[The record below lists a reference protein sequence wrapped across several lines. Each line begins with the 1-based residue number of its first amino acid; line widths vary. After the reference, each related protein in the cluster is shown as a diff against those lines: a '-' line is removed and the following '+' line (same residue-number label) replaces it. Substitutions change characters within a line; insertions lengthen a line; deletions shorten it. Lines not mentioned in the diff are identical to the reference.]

1 LRPKA
6 GPLRIA
12 MLIDCP
18 NCATSYQ
25 VDTSSIG
32 AHGRSV
38 RCLRCRNVWFAEPE
52 PAPATPSPPEFANQA
67 AVTAFR
73 AELGPEPQPA
83 AEPSAP
89 LEPEPAVDAA
99 TDPIAAV
106 ESAAPAADEPPAEE
120 PPAEE
125 PPAVEQPAPVALS
138 DIPIPAT
145 DAPASVAGTDQRP
158 PLRREPPAIE
168 QGAETIRRAARR
180 PAKARAPAKPKLR
193 LSLAIAMLACICA
206 ALVSWRKDVVR
217 AMPQLA
223 SFYASVGLPVN
234 LRGLAFTGLSIGRD
248 AHDGV
253 PVLVV
258 EGTIVNTVAMPVEV
272 PRLRFALRNAAGTE
286 VYTWTAVPTQTVLEP
301 GERLPFRSRLASPP
315 EDGHDV
321 QVRFFT
327 RRDVVAGLH

>member
-1 LRPKA
+1 MRANA

-25 VDTSSIG
+25 VDAASIG

-38 RCLRCRNVWFAEPE
+38 RCARCRNVWFAEP
-52 PAPATPSPPEFANQA
+52 AANASSSPDSASDD
-67 AVTAFR
+67 AVAAFR

-89 LEPEPAVDAA
+89 LEPAPAVDASTDANAAAEPTASA
-99 TDPIAAV
+99 TD
-106 ESAAPAADEPPAEE
+106 ERPAEE
-120 PPAEE
+120 SLAI
-125 PPAVEQPAPVALS
+125 EQAAPIAPS
-138 DIPIPAT
+138 NIPIPIT
-145 DAPASVAGTDQRP
+145 DAPASVAGIDQRP
-158 PLRREPPAIE
+158 PLRLDPPAIE
-168 QGAETIRRAARR
+168 HSTENIRRAARR
-180 PAKARAPAKPKLR
+180 PTKARPRAKPKFR
-193 LSLAIAMLACICA
+193 LSLAIATLACVCA

-223 SFYASVGLPVN
+223 SFYGSVGLPVN

-248 AHDGV
+248 ARDGV

-258 EGTIVNTVAMPVEV
+258 EGTIVNTVATPVEV
-272 PRLRFALRNAAGTE
+272 PRLRFALRNAAGAE